1 MMVSVD
7 VSNKVLCLF
16 VLVWFVFCLSFTNPS
31 VFIFLSIH
39 LFVCSCI
46 HSKYNSIPVCVHILF
61 LQKRYQIISHRNV
74 PIPFPIACSWPVC
87 GKEPSGA
94 CAIVT
99 QRLPSRGQLQRQRS
113 GTFGVR
119 GAQAFVAP
127 HHFP

>member
-61 LQKRYQIISHRNV
+61 LQKRYQIISQKRAH
-74 PIPFPIACSWPVC
+74 PIPHCLLMACLW
-87 GKEPSGA
+87 EGA
-94 CAIVT
+94 IWSLRHCDPKAA
-99 QRLPSRGQLQRQRS
+99 LQ
-113 GTFGVR
+113 GAAPATAKWDVGVR